1 MSWMRW
7 TVALMGAL
15 AISFGV
21 GFLFYG
27 EQIKRA
33 VFQSLTSDMF
43 VSVDDDSFDPGLSV
57 GSAFPLLEATLGEI
71 PVRDLSSLVGDRGM
85 IFIASRSVDW

>member
-1 MSWMRW
+1 MSWMKW
-7 TVALMGAL
+7 IATLVGAI
-15 AISFGV
+15 AIILGV

-33 VFQSLTSDMF
+33 VFQSITSDMF
-43 VSVDDDSFDPGLSV
+43 VSTDDDSFDPGIPV
-57 GSAFPLLEATLGEI
+57 GSPFPLLETTLGDV
-71 PVRDLSSLVGDRGM
+71 PVRDLTSLVGDRGM